1 MALVKLG
8 GGNLALLLAL
18 AAGISIV
25 LGMGMPTIGVYVL
38 LASLVAPALS
48 EVGVDPIAAHL
59 FVLYFGM
66 MSMITPPVAI
76 AAYAGAAIAKAD
88 AIKTCLSA
96 IRFGWPAYVVP
107 FLFVL
112 SSSFLMKG
120 SNFDIIW
127 ATVMAIGGIWMLTI
141 AIIGYFSRALDTITR
156 LLFALVGFA
165 LLIPADLVTI
175 GFWIDV
181 GGLSTG
187 IFLIIREIASKRRIE
202 AHGVK

>member
-1 MALVKLG
+1 
-8 GGNLALLLAL
+8 
-18 AAGISIV
+18 
-25 LGMGMPTIGVYVL
+25 
-38 LASLVAPALS
+38 
-48 EVGVDPIAAHL
+48 
-59 FVLYFGM
+59 
-66 MSMITPPVAI
+66 
-76 AAYAGAAIAKAD
+76 
-88 AIKTCLSA
+88 
-96 IRFGWPAYVVP
+96 
-107 FLFVL
+107 
-112 SSSFLMKG
+112 MKG